1 MRLLHESEKRRPVM
15 PLEDLRNYATIMAAV
30 VALLV
35 FIVNVWSQ
43 TRNRAIENIARFND
57 VHQRLFDVNGYLAC
71 NVKSIEDGTMERDVQ
86 NPAMETRFHLML
98 LEIERLAILANNKAV
113 PRSTQVYMLGS
124 YAPTLL
130 RLMTEQE
137 RASMYWELAR
147 GYLESIAEDGERYS
161 KLTREER
168 ARFWR

>member
-1 MRLLHESEKRRPVM
+1 
-15 PLEDLRNYATIMAAV
+15 
-30 VALLV
+30 
-35 FIVNVWSQ
+35 
-43 TRNRAIENIARFND
+43 
-57 VHQRLFDVNGYLAC
+57 
-71 NVKSIEDGTMERDVQ
+71 
-86 NPAMETRFHLML
+86 
-98 LEIERLAILANNKAV
+98 
-113 PRSTQVYMLGS
+113 MLGS

-147 GYLESIAEDGERYS
+147 GYLESIAEDGKRYS